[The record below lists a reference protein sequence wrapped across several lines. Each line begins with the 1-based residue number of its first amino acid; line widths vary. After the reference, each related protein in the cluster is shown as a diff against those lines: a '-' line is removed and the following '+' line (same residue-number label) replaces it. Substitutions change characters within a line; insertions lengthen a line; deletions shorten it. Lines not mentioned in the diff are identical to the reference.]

1 MSLSSLVFNICEG
14 TNPYTQ
20 EKKKKK
26 DVYRHLQGGYKIIIC
41 THTKIILQENT
52 EHNEKLL
59 EI

>member
-1 MSLSSLVFNICEG
+1 MSLSSLVFNICGG

-20 EKKKKK
+20 EKKKK
-26 DVYRHLQGGYKIIIC
+26 DVYRHLQGGCKIIIC
-41 THTKIILQENT
+41 THTKIIVQENT